1 MHEKAEYFFLTEF
14 YKGHTGP
21 SHVIAEKKNAILQSP
36 IVISNNYKWVAASK
50 GSSLS
55 ETYNK

>member
-50 GSSLS
+50 GDRKSVV
-55 ETYNK
+55 